1 MLKRVLIDGVDR
13 WITVHPNGDEN
24 DGQHVKID
32 GATGEIKAGM
42 GGKFNGKKLAE
53 LGKKGKE
60 KTSAPAKEAKSD
72 KKTTLAKAATKSKS
86 AGAESKVETSYKIAK
101 ALTSK
106 SKTEKYVSPQ
116 KKSPFSSKFSEW
128 KKPAQKSAALSAK
141 TTSKAAGG
149 HSEFKIDTSPEAQKA
164 FMAAKKSYDAVYED
178 LTEHE
183 RASIRLAKTGCGSK
197 ATESQHAALE
207 EYSVSAQCAIIN
219 GILRDGKVPREYRK
233 DYQNIGGKAVFES
246 YIEDAKAAI
255 QANEIKKDCTVYRGV
270 SKKALKNILSKDGKF
285 LEKGFV
291 STSTNLFTA
300 RTFGGGN
307 RCTIAFRVKAGTHA
321 IAMKNHSISPQENEF
336 LFAPGTKGRLV
347 GYDERDDVYFVEM
360 EKQ

>member
-106 SKTEKYVSPQ
+106 TKTEKYVSPQ

-300 RTFGGGN
+300 RTFGGAN
-307 RCTIAFRVKAGTHA
+307 RCTDCF
-321 IAMKNHSISPQENEF
+321 PC
-336 LFAPGTKGRLV
+336 
-347 GYDERDDVYFVEM
+347 
-360 EKQ
+360 